1 MTREVDLGLQSV
13 CEIYIYDAEMND
25 AGSKLRQQLGNDYRA
40 LGRLLRVLLRDR
52 PLVPGTLYL
61 LERKCGKANCRCAR
75 GQLHASWVLTRSEGG
90 KSRLY
95 PVPQAQRG
103 RVRTLTREYRL
114 WQLARARWIKQSAA
128 MVALMDRMFEGR
140 RVTWPPPQA

>member
-1 MTREVDLGLQSV
+1 MG
-13 CEIYIYDAEMND
+13 DAV
-25 AGSKLRQQLGNDYRA
+25 SRLRQQLGNDYRA

-61 LERKCGKANCRCAR
+61 LERRCGKANCRCAR
-75 GQLHASWVLTRSEGG
+75 GQRHASWVLTRSEGG

-95 PVPQAQRG
+95 PVSQGQRG
-103 RVRTLTREYRL
+103 RLRTLTREYRL

-128 MVALMDRMFEGR
+128 MVVLMDQMFEGR
-140 RVTWPPPQA
+140 QVAWPPPPG